1 MFTRVFKPK
10 YIKKR
15 PNSSANFTTMKA
27 LPHESNQIQNPIK
40 VLINQNVWS
49 IRLVKLTYCP
59 TQCIIS
65 HTSFGGAASSIVS
78 TVLGGLP
85 KQKWATAAQCE
96 WEWATA
102 AQCQREW
109 ATVDGEEAL
118 GERIEGLT
126 AEGDG
131 GKWLFAKN
139 GNARWRLNCNFDGFQ
154 SIP

>member
-1 MFTRVFKPK
+1 
-10 YIKKR
+10 
-15 PNSSANFTTMKA
+15 MKA

-65 HTSFGGAASSIVS
+65 HTSFEFLVER
-78 TVLGGLP
+78 
-85 KQKWATAAQCE
+85 QWATAAQCE

-118 GERIEGLT
+118 GERQLTDWKWAEIAIEKVGYWLYRNRGRRRQVVVREERECT
-126 AEGDG
+126 MKAELQFRWVFNRYPNFHLARGNFG
-131 GKWLFAKN
+131 TN
-139 GNARWRLNCNFDGFQ
+139 G
-154 SIP
+154 